1 MYREVELNDVM
12 KERYG
17 VNINHCLPEPVASQV
32 CPCTRRKKVVKE
44 HICLSKVCENSIVIL
59 FLRKHITA
67 RTCAVCAW
75 YDMIV

>member
-1 MYREVELNDVM
+1 MYREVELNDVL

-17 VNINHCLPEPVASQV
+17 VNINNCLPEPVASQV
-32 CPCTRRKKVVKE
+32 CACARRKNVVKE
-44 HICLSKVCENSIVIL
+44 AHLPLKFCEDGIVV
-59 FLRKHITA
+59 FLRKHFTA